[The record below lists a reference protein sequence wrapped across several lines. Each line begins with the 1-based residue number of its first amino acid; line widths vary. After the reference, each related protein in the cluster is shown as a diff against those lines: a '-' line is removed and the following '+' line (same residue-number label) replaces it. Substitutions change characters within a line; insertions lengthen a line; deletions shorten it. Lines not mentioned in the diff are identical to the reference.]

1 MAELNEPTQQTPTPQ
16 EPFTPSERAVKL
28 HDEYRKKVWED
39 SLSGSENFDKY
50 LLTFSSGALGLSLTF
65 IKDIVPLKD
74 AIWIAS
80 LIVSWVA
87 FIFCILI
94 TLASFRIS
102 IRALENM
109 KPVLDD
115 FYLNG
120 NADAFNKH
128 LQDPW
133 GKWVDRCAWGGII
146 LFVLGLFF
154 TMMFVS
160 ANVVEA
166 KRMDNEDN
174 PKKETSVRIDR
185 IDFGCKPPAMTP
197 TTQNAKPQAHAGKD
211 KLEKGVKPPTMTPVS
226 PTPTPPQPCPAKPPK
241 K

>member
-1 MAELNEPTQQTPTPQ
+1 MTEPTEPTEPTQPTQP
-16 EPFTPSERAVKL
+16 TRRAEEL

-39 SLSGSENFDKY
+39 SKSGSENFDKY
-50 LLTFSSGALGLSLTF
+50 LLAFSSGALGLSLTF

-74 AIWIAS
+74 AIWIPS
-80 LIVSWVA
+80 LIVSWGA
-87 FIFCILI
+87 FILCILV

-102 IRALENM
+102 MRALEKM
-109 KPVLDD
+109 SPVLDD

-120 NADAFNKH
+120 KVDAFNKH
-128 LQDPW
+128 LDDPW
-133 GKWVDRCAWGGII
+133 TKAVDWCAWAGII
-146 LFVLGLFF
+146 LFVLGLIF

-160 ANVVEA
+160 ANVLEA
-166 KRMDNEDN
+166 KRMGNAEN

-197 TTQNAKPQAHAGKD
+197 ITPNAKPEAKGKGD
-211 KLEKGVKPPTMTPVS
+211 DLGKGVKPPPMTPVR
-226 PTPTPPQPCPAKPPK
+226 PTPPPPQPCPAVPPK